1 MDLQAAIRW
10 RECFM
15 ISIAVCDDT
24 HQHLESLC
32 AQVEGYFSSHG
43 SPEHEILSYSSP
55 DALIQ
60 DLENGRRCDIAILD
74 IIMPGKSG
82 TDTARR
88 IREIDEDARII
99 FASVSREYAIEAY
112 SIGAV
117 HYIPKPVEPEALEEA
132 LDRAISFKHPKPE
145 RRIVLYMKNAIIQ
158 SVECNDILYIE
169 SLGYRRI
176 VHTRQGVFEETK
188 QTLST
193 LLEELE
199 CLCPG
204 QFCSPYRGYIINLN
218 EISTITPSHIVMRD
232 GFKVLMKR
240 GDYRRIRDIYFA
252 WTFSPFHE

>member
-1 MDLQAAIRW
+1 MTL
-10 RECFM
+10 
-15 ISIAVCDDT
+15 SIAICDDDA
-24 HQHLESLC
+24 QHVQQIAHFVQEYLRLHRELSGQIHTFRRGQELLYQ
-32 AQVEGYFSSHG
+32 AEETEGF
-43 SPEHEILSYSSP
+43 
-55 DALIQ
+55 
-60 DLENGRRCDIAILD
+60 DLYLLD
-74 IIMPGKSG
+74 IIMPGRSG

-88 IREIDEDARII
+88 IRELDEEARII

-117 HYIPKPVEPEALEEA
+117 HYIPKPVEPEALGEA
-132 LDRAISFKHPKPE
+132 LDRAISIKQPQPE

-169 SLGYRRI
+169 SLGYHRI

>member
-1 MDLQAAIRW
+1 MIAWFKLALMILKEIMIQYGFTYADLKLVLQ
-10 RECFM
+10 
-15 ISIAVCDDT
+15 
-24 HQHLESLC
+24 
-32 AQVEGYFSSHG
+32 
-43 SPEHEILSYSSP
+43 
-55 DALIQ
+55 
-60 DLENGRRCDIAILD
+60 
-74 IIMPGKSG
+74 
-82 TDTARR
+82 R
-88 IREIDEDARII
+88 INT
-99 FASVSREYAIEAY
+99 
-112 SIGAV
+112 
-117 HYIPKPVEPEALEEA
+117 ALEEA

-169 SLGYRRI
+169 SLGYHRI